1 MKNHSFEQRQ
11 LLRKI
16 RKNKIERRNNRI
28 NIVGMFL
35 LVGLLFSSG
44 LYIKS
49 NVPRECSIYSID
61 ENVLTVRHPKNN
73 NLYKLEVSDPQ
84 NYEEDTIVT
93 VVFDEL
99 TTDNRWMAIK
109 IKEDK

>member
-16 RKNKIERRNNRI
+16 RKNKIERRHNRI
-28 NIVGMFL
+28 KIVGMFL

-44 LYIKS
+44 LYIKG
-49 NVPRECSIYSID
+49 NVPRECAIHSID
-61 ENVLTVRHPKNN
+61 KNVLTVRHPKNN

-84 NYEEDTIVT
+84 NYKEDTMIT
-93 VVFDEL
+93 VVFDEI